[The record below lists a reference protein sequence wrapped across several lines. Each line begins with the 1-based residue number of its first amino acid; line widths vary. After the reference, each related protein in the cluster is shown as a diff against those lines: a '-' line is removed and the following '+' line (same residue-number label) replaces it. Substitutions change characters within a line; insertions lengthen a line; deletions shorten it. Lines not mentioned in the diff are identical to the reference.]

1 MRILL
6 LAMVV
11 ISYNSIEAQNW
22 NRFRGPNGDG
32 QFAALNLPLA
42 WEEGTFQWKVDLPG
56 SGHSSP
62 VVWEEKIFTTCAS
75 PSDSTQY
82 VLCID
87 AETGKILWRK
97 EFGSTPYPH
106 HKFNSYASS
115 TPAVDQ
121 DFLYV
126 SWTTKKS
133 NDLLCLNHN
142 GKLIWKRDFGAYETQ
157 HGSGF
162 SPIVYGD
169 SVFVTHDHESESALY
184 SLNRKTGETL
194 WKVDRIGSKPSSS
207 TPTIYKTNDGTALV
221 VTSSQSHGCYG
232 VNVESGNIA
241 WETGPDS
248 LDKRSV
254 SSPYFAG
261 GHFFASCGSGGRGSR
276 FLIIQPP
283 SSLPGKAEIKHT
295 ITRNA
300 PYVPTSLVKE
310 DFVFSISDGGIAS
323 AIDLKNG
330 ANLWL
335 ERLKGNFFASPVCS
349 GEIIFLV
356 SREGKVMTVK
366 ANREG
371 LQHLGES
378 TLNDAVHNTP
388 AFSPRGIFFRT
399 FSSLIH
405 IPIKS

>member
-1 MRILL
+1 LIRI
-6 LAMVV
+6 
-11 ISYNSIEAQNW
+11 S
-22 NRFRGPNGDG
+22 
-32 QFAALNLPLA
+32 
-42 WEEGTFQWKVDLPG
+42 
-56 SGHSSP
+56 
-62 VVWEEKIFTTCAS
+62 FT
-75 PSDSTQY
+75 
-82 VLCID
+82 
-87 AETGKILWRK
+87 
-97 EFGSTPYPH
+97 
-106 HKFNSYASS
+106 
-115 TPAVDQ
+115 
-121 DFLYV
+121 V

-276 FLIIQPP
+276 FLIIKPP

-300 PYVPTSLVKE
+300 PYVPTSLVIE
-310 DFVFSISDGGIAS
+310 DYVFSISDGGIAS

-371 LQHLGES
+371 LEHLGES